1 MMLGEL
7 IKALEA
13 EDPRK
18 VLPDGFSNPH
28 SWRGDYMDLAFEPAK
43 DVTVDQ
49 MLTDARFAL
58 GACFQGY
65 KGGDY
70 TMGEY
75 TDCWLCEYGT
85 SADAETIG
93 HRLLGY
99 MLAAGAVPAGEGD

>member
-1 MMLGEL
+1 MLGEL

-28 SWRGDYMDLAFEPAK
+28 RWRGDYMDLAFEPAK
-43 DVTVDQ
+43 NVTVAA
-49 MLTDARFAL
+49 MLADAKRSL
-58 GACFQGY
+58 GATFEGY
-65 KGGDY
+65 KGGEY
-70 TMGEY
+70 TMEEY

-85 SADAETIG
+85 SAGAETIG
-93 HRLLGY
+93 RRLLGY